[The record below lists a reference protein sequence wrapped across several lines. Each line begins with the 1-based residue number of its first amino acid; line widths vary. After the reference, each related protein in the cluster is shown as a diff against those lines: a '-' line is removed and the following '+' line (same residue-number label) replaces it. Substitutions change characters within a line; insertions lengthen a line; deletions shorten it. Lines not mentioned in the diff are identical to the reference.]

1 MFDISAHIVRLE
13 FGGYDY
19 YTPLESE
26 EGDRCSYTHNQ
37 DVHPA
42 ANEHL
47 HSADALDRGVET
59 SDFENER
66 SDSSI
71 HSESDTEASC
81 SCDDVVDSDSD
92 EICDGESEYDR
103 SDDEKPGENSKCT

>member
-1 MFDISAHIVRLE
+1 
-13 FGGYDY
+13 
-19 YTPLESE
+19 
-26 EGDRCSYTHNQ
+26 
-37 DVHPA
+37 VHPA